1 MTSRQFEQFVATE
14 RGMLVRLAMN
24 ILHHPE
30 DADDAVAEALCKAW
44 ERREQLRSPDKMR
57 SWVAKITVN
66 TALSM
71 IQKRKRVELV
81 ESMDDY
87 PTTAEPGYPHSGIW
101 HEIESLAEQDRTLVY
116 LYYIYGFSQKEIS
129 AILNI
134 PTGTVKSRLYTVRQ
148 KLQVNNGLWKE
159 VNTMRSRLDREIS
172 RRLLQ
177 EVPTEPTVKNSR
189 IDQLL
194 YRVRAEDVQ
203 DNSKV
208 VRAFSYRTAVAAVGA
223 VIILTTGTYAAVDK
237 YHEHLQSM
245 SQEEQK
251 QLNHM
256 TQAQREDADH
266 YSRKLSSQEQK
277 RKELLQKEYKKGTLP
292 ETKLKEVDSQKEVK
306 ANGGKEVVYCR
317 ANSTFYLPKS
327 ELTDEQL
334 LQIIDFNERR
344 DYALA
349 KQNQA
354 DRARAAQRSV
364 DETANKLTEDQAIEA
379 AKQYVSKIYGLDT
392 NRART
397 AVDVTTY
404 EDSEDDEYC
413 VSLSDESWQSGY
425 QLLIDAQN
433 GELRQMDEDS
443 DCYMNPVKQLSR
455 LQQMQSK
462 HIEMIQNMLTSL
474 EQEADI
480 IKCKAIYVYDK
491 DVPQMGASLKYF
503 VQTKSAQV
511 YVFGYNIDKDRVE
524 SLWITS
530 DFEKI
535 WAKEIADKKTMRKKD
550 GLQIKIFNCMNQ

>member
-1 MTSRQFEQFVATE
+1 
-14 RGMLVRLAMN
+14 
-24 ILHHPE
+24 
-30 DADDAVAEALCKAW
+30 
-44 ERREQLRSPDKMR
+44 
-57 SWVAKITVN
+57 
-66 TALSM
+66 
-71 IQKRKRVELV
+71 
-81 ESMDDY
+81 
-87 PTTAEPGYPHSGIW
+87 
-101 HEIESLAEQDRTLVY
+101 
-116 LYYIYGFSQKEIS
+116 
-129 AILNI
+129 
-134 PTGTVKSRLYTVRQ
+134 
-148 KLQVNNGLWKE
+148 
-159 VNTMRSRLDREIS
+159 MRSRLDREIS

-177 EVPTEPTVKNSR
+177 EVPTEPMVKNSR

-194 YRVRAEDVQ
+194 CRVRAEDVQ
-203 DNSKV
+203 DDGKV

-223 VIILTTGTYAAVDK
+223 AIMLTTGTYVAVDK

-354 DRARAAQRSV
+354 DRARAAQSPV

-379 AKQYVSKIYGLDT
+379 AKQYVSKIYGIDT
-392 NRART
+392 NQARA

-404 EDSEDDEYC
+404 EDSEDDEYNI
-413 VSLSDESWQSGY
+413 VLKKKGWKYEYSVAVKINSGEINQSAISEGDKWISASDASYRKGIERKY
-425 QLLIDAQN
+425 
-433 GELRQMDEDS
+433 LRT
-443 DCYMNPVKQLSR
+443 V
-455 LQQMQSK
+455 QQMMDKIAPNQS
-462 HIEMIQNMLTSL
+462 
-474 EQEADI
+474 
-480 IKCKAIYVYDK
+480 IKSIYGISRFDN
-491 DVPQMGASLKYF
+491 P
-503 VQTKSAQV
+503 KSSETGKRAGQ
-511 YVFGYNIDKDRVE
+511 
-524 SLWITS
+524 
-530 DFEKI
+530 
-535 WAKEIADKKTMRKKD
+535 
-550 GLQIKIFNCMNQ
+550 Q

>member
-1 MTSRQFEQFVATE
+1 
-14 RGMLVRLAMN
+14 
-24 ILHHPE
+24 
-30 DADDAVAEALCKAW
+30 
-44 ERREQLRSPDKMR
+44 
-57 SWVAKITVN
+57 
-66 TALSM
+66 
-71 IQKRKRVELV
+71 
-81 ESMDDY
+81 
-87 PTTAEPGYPHSGIW
+87 
-101 HEIESLAEQDRTLVY
+101 
-116 LYYIYGFSQKEIS
+116 
-129 AILNI
+129 
-134 PTGTVKSRLYTVRQ
+134 
-148 KLQVNNGLWKE
+148 
-159 VNTMRSRLDREIS
+159 MRSRLDREIS

-194 YRVRAEDVQ
+194 CRVRAEDVQ
-203 DNSKV
+203 DDGKV

-223 VIILTTGTYAAVDK
+223 AIMLTTGTYAAVDK

-425 QLLIDAQN
+425 QLLIDAQT

-524 SLWITS
+524 SLWIAS

>member
-1 MTSRQFEQFVATE
+1 
-14 RGMLVRLAMN
+14 
-24 ILHHPE
+24 
-30 DADDAVAEALCKAW
+30 
-44 ERREQLRSPDKMR
+44 
-57 SWVAKITVN
+57 
-66 TALSM
+66 
-71 IQKRKRVELV
+71 
-81 ESMDDY
+81 
-87 PTTAEPGYPHSGIW
+87 
-101 HEIESLAEQDRTLVY
+101 
-116 LYYIYGFSQKEIS
+116 
-129 AILNI
+129 
-134 PTGTVKSRLYTVRQ
+134 
-148 KLQVNNGLWKE
+148 
-159 VNTMRSRLDREIS
+159 MRSRLDREIS

-364 DETANKLTEDQAIEA
+364 DETSNKLTEDQAIEA
-379 AKQYVSKIYGLDT
+379 AKQYVSKIYGIDT

-425 QLLIDAQN
+425 QLLIDAQT

-455 LQQMQSK
+455 LQ
-462 HIEMIQNMLTSL
+462 
-474 EQEADI
+474 
-480 IKCKAIYVYDK
+480 
-491 DVPQMGASLKYF
+491 
-503 VQTKSAQV
+503 
-511 YVFGYNIDKDRVE
+511 
-524 SLWITS
+524 
-530 DFEKI
+530 
-535 WAKEIADKKTMRKKD
+535 
-550 GLQIKIFNCMNQ
+550 

>member
-71 IQKRKRVELV
+71 IQKRKREELV

-87 PTTAEPGYPHSGIW
+87 PTNEASGYPHSGIW

-134 PTGTVKSRLYTVRQ
+134 PTGTVKSRLYAARQ
-148 KLQVNNGLWKE
+148 KLNNGLWKE

-194 YRVRAEDVQ
+194 CRVRAEDVQ

-223 VIILTTGTYAAVDK
+223 AIMLTTGTYAAVDN

-266 YSRKLSSQEQK
+266 YSRKLSFQEQK

-354 DRARAAQRSV
+354 DRARAAQRPV

-379 AKQYVSKIYGLDT
+379 AKQYVSKIYGIDT
-392 NRART
+392 NQARA
-397 AVDVTTY
+397 AVDVPTY
-404 EDSEDDEYC
+404 EDSEDDEYNI
-413 VSLSDESWQSGY
+413 VLKKKGWKYEYSVAVKINSGEINQSAISEGDKWISASDASYRKGIERKY
-425 QLLIDAQN
+425 
-433 GELRQMDEDS
+433 LRT
-443 DCYMNPVKQLSR
+443 V
-455 LQQMQSK
+455 QQMMDKIAPNQSIK
-462 HIEMIQNMLTSL
+462 SIYGISRFDKQNLLLYGEITYYVRSEDGVTYVIKYAPSDKCLTGVFVHKDFHELWQQMKREKKQDQKEGINTIIE
-474 EQEADI
+474 
-480 IKCKAIYVYDK
+480 KCY
-491 DVPQMGASLKYF
+491 
-503 VQTKSAQV
+503 
-511 YVFGYNIDKDRVE
+511 
-524 SLWITS
+524 
-530 DFEKI
+530 
-535 WAKEIADKKTMRKKD
+535 
-550 GLQIKIFNCMNQ
+550 

>member
-1 MTSRQFEQFVATE
+1 
-14 RGMLVRLAMN
+14 MN

-71 IQKRKRVELV
+71 IQKRKREELV

-87 PTTAEPGYPHSGIW
+87 PTNEASGYPHSGIW

-134 PTGTVKSRLYTVRQ
+134 PTGTVKSTLYSATKIK

-177 EVPTEPTVKNSR
+177 EVPTEPMVKNSR

-194 YRVRAEDVQ
+194 CRVRAEDVQ
-203 DNSKV
+203 DDGKV

-223 VIILTTGTYAAVDK
+223 AIMLTTGTYAAVDK

-354 DRARAAQRSV
+354 DRARAAQSPV

-379 AKQYVSKIYGLDT
+379 AKQYVSKIYGIDT
-392 NRART
+392 NQARA

-404 EDSEDDEYC
+404 EDSEDDEYNI
-413 VSLSDESWQSGY
+413 VLKKKGWKYEYSVAVKINSGEINQSAISEGDKWISASDASYRKGIERKY
-425 QLLIDAQN
+425 
-433 GELRQMDEDS
+433 LRT
-443 DCYMNPVKQLSR
+443 V
-455 LQQMQSK
+455 QQMMDKIAPNQSIK
-462 HIEMIQNMLTSL
+462 SIYGISRFDKQNLLLYGEITYYVRS
-474 EQEADI
+474 EDGV
-480 IKCKAIYVYDK
+480 IYVIKYAPSDMCLTGVFVHK
-491 DVPQMGASLKYF
+491 DFHELWQQMK
-503 VQTKSAQV
+503 
-511 YVFGYNIDKDRVE
+511 R
-524 SLWITS
+524 
-530 DFEKI
+530 EKKQDQ
-535 WAKEIADKKTMRKKD
+535 KEGINTIIEK
-550 GLQIKIFNCMNQ
+550 CY

>member
-1 MTSRQFEQFVATE
+1 
-14 RGMLVRLAMN
+14 
-24 ILHHPE
+24 
-30 DADDAVAEALCKAW
+30 
-44 ERREQLRSPDKMR
+44 
-57 SWVAKITVN
+57 
-66 TALSM
+66 
-71 IQKRKRVELV
+71 
-81 ESMDDY
+81 
-87 PTTAEPGYPHSGIW
+87 
-101 HEIESLAEQDRTLVY
+101 
-116 LYYIYGFSQKEIS
+116 
-129 AILNI
+129 
-134 PTGTVKSRLYTVRQ
+134 
-148 KLQVNNGLWKE
+148 
-159 VNTMRSRLDREIS
+159 MRSRLDREIS

-334 LQIIDFNERR
+334 LQLIDFNERR

-392 NRART
+392 NRARA

-425 QLLIDAQN
+425 QLLIDAQT
-433 GELRQMDEDS
+433 GELRQIDEDS

-455 LQQMQSK
+455 LQQMQTK
-462 HIEMIQNMLTSL
+462 HIEMIQNMLTGL

-503 VQTKSAQV
+503 VQTKSTQV

-530 DFEKI
+530 DFEKTLD
-535 WAKEIADKKTMRKKD
+535 KEIADKKTMRKKD
-550 GLQIKIFNCMNQ
+550 GLQIKIFNCINQ

>member
-134 PTGTVKSRLYTVRQ
+134 PTGTVKSRLYAARQ

-194 YRVRAEDVQ
+194 CRVRAEDVQ
-203 DNSKV
+203 DDGKV

-223 VIILTTGTYAAVDK
+223 AIMLTTGTYAAVDK

-266 YSRKLSSQEQK
+266 YSRKLYSQEQK

-354 DRARAAQRSV
+354 DRARAAQRPV

-379 AKQYVSKIYGLDT
+379 AKQYVSKIYGIDT
-392 NRART
+392 NQARA

-404 EDSEDDEYC
+404 EDSEDDEYNI
-413 VSLSDESWQSGY
+413 VLKKKGWKYEYSVAVKINSGEINQSAISEGDKWISASDASYRKGIERKY
-425 QLLIDAQN
+425 
-433 GELRQMDEDS
+433 LRT
-443 DCYMNPVKQLSR
+443 V
-455 LQQMQSK
+455 QQMMDKIAPNQSIK
-462 HIEMIQNMLTSL
+462 SIYGISRFDKQNLLLYGEITYYVRSEDGVTYVIKYAPSDKCLTGVFVHKDFHELWQQMKREKKQDQKEGINTIIE
-474 EQEADI
+474 
-480 IKCKAIYVYDK
+480 KCY
-491 DVPQMGASLKYF
+491 
-503 VQTKSAQV
+503 
-511 YVFGYNIDKDRVE
+511 
-524 SLWITS
+524 
-530 DFEKI
+530 
-535 WAKEIADKKTMRKKD
+535 
-550 GLQIKIFNCMNQ
+550 

>member
-1 MTSRQFEQFVATE
+1 
-14 RGMLVRLAMN
+14 
-24 ILHHPE
+24 
-30 DADDAVAEALCKAW
+30 
-44 ERREQLRSPDKMR
+44 
-57 SWVAKITVN
+57 
-66 TALSM
+66 
-71 IQKRKRVELV
+71 
-81 ESMDDY
+81 
-87 PTTAEPGYPHSGIW
+87 
-101 HEIESLAEQDRTLVY
+101 
-116 LYYIYGFSQKEIS
+116 
-129 AILNI
+129 
-134 PTGTVKSRLYTVRQ
+134 
-148 KLQVNNGLWKE
+148 
-159 VNTMRSRLDREIS
+159 MRSRLDREIS

-177 EVPTEPTVKNSR
+177 EVPTEPMVKNSR

-194 YRVRAEDVQ
+194 CRVRAEDVQ
-203 DNSKV
+203 DDGKV

-223 VIILTTGTYAAVDK
+223 AIMLTTGTYAAVDN

-354 DRARAAQRSV
+354 DRARAAQSPV

-379 AKQYVSKIYGLDT
+379 AKQYVSKIYGIDT
-392 NRART
+392 NQARA

-404 EDSEDDEYC
+404 EDSEDDEYNI
-413 VSLSDESWQSGY
+413 VLKKKGWKYEYSVAVKINSGEINQSAISEGDKWISASDASYRKGIERKY
-425 QLLIDAQN
+425 
-433 GELRQMDEDS
+433 LRT
-443 DCYMNPVKQLSR
+443 V
-455 LQQMQSK
+455 QQMMDKIAPNQSIK
-462 HIEMIQNMLTSL
+462 SIYGISRFDKQNLLLYGEITYYVRS
-474 EQEADI
+474 EDGV
-480 IKCKAIYVYDK
+480 IYVIKYAPSDMCLTGVFVHK
-491 DVPQMGASLKYF
+491 DFHELWQQMK
-503 VQTKSAQV
+503 
-511 YVFGYNIDKDRVE
+511 R
-524 SLWITS
+524 
-530 DFEKI
+530 EKKQDQ
-535 WAKEIADKKTMRKKD
+535 KEGINTIIEK
-550 GLQIKIFNCMNQ
+550 CY

>member
-134 PTGTVKSRLYTVRQ
+134 PTGTVKSRLYAARQ

-194 YRVRAEDVQ
+194 CRVRAEDVQ

-223 VIILTTGTYAAVDK
+223 AIMLTTGTYAAVDN

-266 YSRKLSSQEQK
+266 YSRKLSFQEQK

-354 DRARAAQRSV
+354 DRARAAQRPV

-379 AKQYVSKIYGLDT
+379 AKQYVSKIYGIDT
-392 NRART
+392 NQARA

-404 EDSEDDEYC
+404 EDSEDDEYNI
-413 VSLSDESWQSGY
+413 VLKKKGWKYEYSVAVKINSGEINQSAISEGDKWISASDASYRKGIERKY
-425 QLLIDAQN
+425 
-433 GELRQMDEDS
+433 LRT
-443 DCYMNPVKQLSR
+443 V
-455 LQQMQSK
+455 QQMMDKIAPNQSIK
-462 HIEMIQNMLTSL
+462 SIYGISRFDKQNLLLYGEITYYVRSEDGVTYVIKYAPSDKCLTGVFVHKDFHELWQQMKREKKQDQKEGINTIIE
-474 EQEADI
+474 
-480 IKCKAIYVYDK
+480 KCY
-491 DVPQMGASLKYF
+491 
-503 VQTKSAQV
+503 
-511 YVFGYNIDKDRVE
+511 
-524 SLWITS
+524 
-530 DFEKI
+530 
-535 WAKEIADKKTMRKKD
+535 
-550 GLQIKIFNCMNQ
+550 

>member
-71 IQKRKRVELV
+71 IQKRKREELV

-87 PTTAEPGYPHSGIW
+87 PTNEASGYPHSGIW

-177 EVPTEPTVKNSR
+177 EVPTEPMVKNSR

-194 YRVRAEDVQ
+194 CRVRAEDVQ
-203 DNSKV
+203 DDGKV

-223 VIILTTGTYAAVDK
+223 AIMLTTGTYAAVDK

-354 DRARAAQRSV
+354 DRARAAQSPV

-379 AKQYVSKIYGLDT
+379 AKQYVSKIYGIDT
-392 NRART
+392 NQARA

-404 EDSEDDEYC
+404 EDSEDDEYNI
-413 VSLSDESWQSGY
+413 VLKKKGWKYEYSVAVKINSGEINQSAISEGDKWISASDASYRKGIERKY
-425 QLLIDAQN
+425 
-433 GELRQMDEDS
+433 LRT
-443 DCYMNPVKQLSR
+443 V
-455 LQQMQSK
+455 QQMMDKIAPNQSIK
-462 HIEMIQNMLTSL
+462 SIYGISRFDKQNLLLYGEITYYVRSEDGVTYVIKYAPSDKCLTGVFVHKDFHELWQQMKREKKQDQKEGINTIIE
-474 EQEADI
+474 
-480 IKCKAIYVYDK
+480 KCY
-491 DVPQMGASLKYF
+491 
-503 VQTKSAQV
+503 
-511 YVFGYNIDKDRVE
+511 
-524 SLWITS
+524 
-530 DFEKI
+530 
-535 WAKEIADKKTMRKKD
+535 
-550 GLQIKIFNCMNQ
+550 

>member
-71 IQKRKRVELV
+71 IQKRKREELV

-87 PTTAEPGYPHSGIW
+87 PTNEASGYPHSGIW

-177 EVPTEPTVKNSR
+177 EVPTEPMVKNSR

-194 YRVRAEDVQ
+194 CRVRAEDVQ
-203 DNSKV
+203 DDGKV

-223 VIILTTGTYAAVDK
+223 AIMLTTGTYAAVDK

-354 DRARAAQRSV
+354 DRARAAQSPV

-379 AKQYVSKIYGLDT
+379 AKQYVSKIYGIDT
-392 NRART
+392 NQARA

-404 EDSEDDEYC
+404 EDSEDDEYNI
-413 VSLSDESWQSGY
+413 VLKKKGWKYEYSVAVKINSGEINQSAISEGDKWISASDASYRKGIERKY
-425 QLLIDAQN
+425 
-433 GELRQMDEDS
+433 LRT
-443 DCYMNPVKQLSR
+443 V
-455 LQQMQSK
+455 QQMMDKIAPNQSIK
-462 HIEMIQNMLTSL
+462 SIYGISRFDKQNLLLYGEITYYVRS
-474 EQEADI
+474 EDGV
-480 IKCKAIYVYDK
+480 IYVIKYAPSDMCLTGVFVHK
-491 DVPQMGASLKYF
+491 DFHELWQQMK
-503 VQTKSAQV
+503 
-511 YVFGYNIDKDRVE
+511 R
-524 SLWITS
+524 
-530 DFEKI
+530 EKKQDQ
-535 WAKEIADKKTMRKKD
+535 KEGINTIIEK
-550 GLQIKIFNCMNQ
+550 CY

>member
-116 LYYIYGFSQKEIS
+116 IWLFAKRDKRNLKHTNRYGKIKTLCS
-129 AILNI
+129 ATKI
-134 PTGTVKSRLYTVRQ
+134 K

-194 YRVRAEDVQ
+194 CRVRAEDVQ

-223 VIILTTGTYAAVDK
+223 AIMLTTGTYAAVDN

-266 YSRKLSSQEQK
+266 YSRKLSFQEQK

-292 ETKLKEVDSQKEVK
+292 ETKLKEVD
-306 ANGGKEVVYCR
+306 R
-317 ANSTFYLPKS
+317 S
-327 ELTDEQL
+327 ESEWR
-334 LQIIDFNERR
+334 ERSR
-344 DYALA
+344 IL
-349 KQNQA
+349 
-354 DRARAAQRSV
+354 SC
-364 DETANKLTEDQAIEA
+364 
-379 AKQYVSKIYGLDT
+379 KQYL
-392 NRART
+392 
-397 AVDVTTY
+397 
-404 EDSEDDEYC
+404 
-413 VSLSDESWQSGY
+413 LSAEER
-425 QLLIDAQN
+425 ID
-433 GELRQMDEDS
+433 R
-443 DCYMNPVKQLSR
+443 
-455 LQQMQSK
+455 
-462 HIEMIQNMLTSL
+462 
-474 EQEADI
+474 
-480 IKCKAIYVYDK
+480 
-491 DVPQMGASLKYF
+491 
-503 VQTKSAQV
+503 
-511 YVFGYNIDKDRVE
+511 
-524 SLWITS
+524 
-530 DFEKI
+530 
-535 WAKEIADKKTMRKKD
+535 
-550 GLQIKIFNCMNQ
+550 

>member
-1 MTSRQFEQFVATE
+1 
-14 RGMLVRLAMN
+14 
-24 ILHHPE
+24 
-30 DADDAVAEALCKAW
+30 
-44 ERREQLRSPDKMR
+44 
-57 SWVAKITVN
+57 
-66 TALSM
+66 
-71 IQKRKRVELV
+71 
-81 ESMDDY
+81 
-87 PTTAEPGYPHSGIW
+87 
-101 HEIESLAEQDRTLVY
+101 
-116 LYYIYGFSQKEIS
+116 
-129 AILNI
+129 
-134 PTGTVKSRLYTVRQ
+134 
-148 KLQVNNGLWKE
+148 
-159 VNTMRSRLDREIS
+159 MRSRLDREIS

-194 YRVRAEDVQ
+194 CRVRAEDVQ
-203 DNSKV
+203 DDGKV

-223 VIILTTGTYAAVDK
+223 AIMLTTGTYAAVDN

-256 TQAQREDADH
+256 TQREDADH

-364 DETANKLTEDQAIEA
+364 DETSNKLTEDQAIEA

-392 NRART
+392 NRAGT

-404 EDSEDDEYC
+404 EDSEDDEYNI
-413 VSLSDESWQSGY
+413 VLKKKGWKYEYSVAVKINSGEINQSAISEGDKWISASDASYRKGIERKY
-425 QLLIDAQN
+425 
-433 GELRQMDEDS
+433 LRT
-443 DCYMNPVKQLSR
+443 V
-455 LQQMQSK
+455 QQMMDKIAPNQSIK
-462 HIEMIQNMLTSL
+462 SIYGISRFDKQNLLLYGEITYYVRSEDGVTYVIKYAPSDKCLTGVFMHKDFHELWQQMKREKKQDQKEGINTIIE
-474 EQEADI
+474 
-480 IKCKAIYVYDK
+480 KCY
-491 DVPQMGASLKYF
+491 
-503 VQTKSAQV
+503 
-511 YVFGYNIDKDRVE
+511 
-524 SLWITS
+524 
-530 DFEKI
+530 
-535 WAKEIADKKTMRKKD
+535 
-550 GLQIKIFNCMNQ
+550 

>member
-71 IQKRKRVELV
+71 IQKRKREELV

-87 PTTAEPGYPHSGIW
+87 PTNEASGYPHSGIW

-148 KLQVNNGLWKE
+148 KLKNCNNGLWKE

-177 EVPTEPTVKNSR
+177 EVPTEPMVKNSR

-194 YRVRAEDVQ
+194 CRVRAEDVQ
-203 DNSKV
+203 DDGKV

-223 VIILTTGTYAAVDK
+223 AIMLTTGTYAAVDK

-354 DRARAAQRSV
+354 DRARAAQRPV

-379 AKQYVSKIYGLDT
+379 AKQYVSKIYGIGT
-392 NRART
+392 NQARA

-404 EDSEDDEYC
+404 EDSEDDEYNI
-413 VSLSDESWQSGY
+413 VLKKKGWKYEYSVAVKINSGEINQSAISEGDKWISASDASYRKGIERKY
-425 QLLIDAQN
+425 
-433 GELRQMDEDS
+433 LRT
-443 DCYMNPVKQLSR
+443 V
-455 LQQMQSK
+455 QQMMDKIAPNQSIK
-462 HIEMIQNMLTSL
+462 SIYGISRFDKQNLLLYGEITYYVRSEDGVTYVIKYAPSDKCLTGVFVHKDFHELWQQMKREKKQDQKEGINTIIE
-474 EQEADI
+474 
-480 IKCKAIYVYDK
+480 KCY
-491 DVPQMGASLKYF
+491 
-503 VQTKSAQV
+503 
-511 YVFGYNIDKDRVE
+511 
-524 SLWITS
+524 
-530 DFEKI
+530 
-535 WAKEIADKKTMRKKD
+535 
-550 GLQIKIFNCMNQ
+550 

>member
-71 IQKRKRVELV
+71 IQKRKREELV

-194 YRVRAEDVQ
+194 CRVRAEDVQ
-203 DNSKV
+203 DDGKV

-223 VIILTTGTYAAVDK
+223 AIILTTGTYAAVDK

-364 DETANKLTEDQAIEA
+364 DETSNKLTEDQAIEA

-404 EDSEDDEYC
+404 EDSEDDEYNI
-413 VSLSDESWQSGY
+413 VLKKKGWKYEYSVAVKINSGEINQSAISEGDKWISASDASYRKGIERKY
-425 QLLIDAQN
+425 
-433 GELRQMDEDS
+433 LRT
-443 DCYMNPVKQLSR
+443 V
-455 LQQMQSK
+455 QQMMDKIAPNQSIK
-462 HIEMIQNMLTSL
+462 SIYGISRFDKQNLLLYGEITYYVRSEDGVTYVIKYAPSDKCLTGVFMHKDFHELWQQMKREKKQDQKEGINTIIE
-474 EQEADI
+474 
-480 IKCKAIYVYDK
+480 KCY
-491 DVPQMGASLKYF
+491 
-503 VQTKSAQV
+503 
-511 YVFGYNIDKDRVE
+511 
-524 SLWITS
+524 
-530 DFEKI
+530 
-535 WAKEIADKKTMRKKD
+535 
-550 GLQIKIFNCMNQ
+550 

>member
-134 PTGTVKSRLYTVRQ
+134 PTGTVKSRLYAARQ

-194 YRVRAEDVQ
+194 CRVRAEDVQ

-223 VIILTTGTYAAVDK
+223 AIMLTTGTYAAVDN

-266 YSRKLSSQEQK
+266 YSRKLSFQEQK

-354 DRARAAQRSV
+354 DRARAAQRPV

-379 AKQYVSKIYGLDT
+379 AKQYVSKIYGIDT
-392 NRART
+392 NQARA

-404 EDSEDDEYC
+404 EDSEDDEYNI
-413 VSLSDESWQSGY
+413 VLKKKGWKYEYSVAVKINSGEINQSAISEGDKWISASDASYRKGIERKY
-425 QLLIDAQN
+425 
-433 GELRQMDEDS
+433 LRT
-443 DCYMNPVKQLSR
+443 V
-455 LQQMQSK
+455 QQMMDKIAPNQPIKSIYGISRFDTQNLLLYGEITYYVRSEDGVTYVIK
-462 HIEMIQNMLTSL
+462 YAPSDKCLTGVFVHKDFHELWQQMKREKKQDQKEGINTIIE
-474 EQEADI
+474 
-480 IKCKAIYVYDK
+480 KCY
-491 DVPQMGASLKYF
+491 
-503 VQTKSAQV
+503 
-511 YVFGYNIDKDRVE
+511 
-524 SLWITS
+524 
-530 DFEKI
+530 
-535 WAKEIADKKTMRKKD
+535 
-550 GLQIKIFNCMNQ
+550 

>member
-1 MTSRQFEQFVATE
+1 
-14 RGMLVRLAMN
+14 
-24 ILHHPE
+24 
-30 DADDAVAEALCKAW
+30 
-44 ERREQLRSPDKMR
+44 
-57 SWVAKITVN
+57 
-66 TALSM
+66 
-71 IQKRKRVELV
+71 
-81 ESMDDY
+81 
-87 PTTAEPGYPHSGIW
+87 
-101 HEIESLAEQDRTLVY
+101 
-116 LYYIYGFSQKEIS
+116 
-129 AILNI
+129 
-134 PTGTVKSRLYTVRQ
+134 
-148 KLQVNNGLWKE
+148 
-159 VNTMRSRLDREIS
+159 MRSRLDREIS

-194 YRVRAEDVQ
+194 CRVRAEDVQ

-223 VIILTTGTYAAVDK
+223 AIMLTTGTYAAVDN

-251 QLNHM
+251 QLNYM

-266 YSRKLSSQEQK
+266 YSRKLSFQEQK

-354 DRARAAQRSV
+354 DRARAAQRPV

-379 AKQYVSKIYGLDT
+379 AKQYVSKIYGIGT
-392 NRART
+392 NQARA

-404 EDSEDDEYC
+404 EDSEDDEYNI
-413 VSLSDESWQSGY
+413 VLKKKGWKYEYSVAVKINSGEINQSAISEGDKWISASDASYRKGIERKY
-425 QLLIDAQN
+425 
-433 GELRQMDEDS
+433 LRT
-443 DCYMNPVKQLSR
+443 V
-455 LQQMQSK
+455 QQMMDKIAPNQSIK
-462 HIEMIQNMLTSL
+462 SIYGISRFDKQNLLLYGEITYYVRSEDGVTYVIKYAPSDKCLTGVFVHKDFHELWQQMKREKKQDQKEGINTIIE
-474 EQEADI
+474 
-480 IKCKAIYVYDK
+480 KCY
-491 DVPQMGASLKYF
+491 
-503 VQTKSAQV
+503 
-511 YVFGYNIDKDRVE
+511 
-524 SLWITS
+524 
-530 DFEKI
+530 
-535 WAKEIADKKTMRKKD
+535 
-550 GLQIKIFNCMNQ
+550 